1 MVSGILG
8 QDGPIAR
15 AMGAE
20 YEWRREQMAM
30 GEGVARTLAARGKL
44 IVEAGTGVGKS
55 FAYLVPAM
63 VRVMTAGMGPPEG
76 GGAGAQGEET
86 GERVVIATNTIALQE
101 QIVRRDI
108 PFLMETLQGE
118 GGPGSGWGLDPRRC
132 RPLVAALCKGR
143 GNYLS
148 IRRLKMAS
156 QRQDRLFADAAQR
169 RSLHVIEDWA
179 YTTDDGTLSTLPP
192 LERPGVWDRV
202 QSDTDNCMGR
212 RCPTYETCFYQRA
225 RREMER
231 ANLLVCNHALF
242 FADLSMR
249 REGAGFLPAYTHVI
263 LDEAHGVEDAA
274 CDHFGL
280 TLSEGRLEHL
290 FGSLYHAG
298 TGKGYLAQLAGVL
311 SGVGHAGQ
319 IEACVHQVLE
329 AQGVSRAFFQAAQ
342 DLVRSGA
349 TRSGRLPEPGMI
361 RVPLAPALRGLA
373 VRLRTLKEAVEHEPD
388 QFELNAYA
396 VRADAAAFDA
406 EALVNQSVEGSVY
419 WVEAGGGE
427 DGVGAPGTPGATV
440 AGRRVWPRVRLAC
453 SPVEVAPLLKQHLF
467 EKPVGVVLT
476 SATLSLKS
484 GAVPQSKAGRAAPE
498 RDDGFGHLRARLG
511 IDGAPALQLGSPFD
525 HARQSRLVV
534 DVLAGEPSRPGA
546 RAPAVDGVRADGR
559 GRSEYHAALAQ
570 RITVHLKATGG
581 GAFVLFTSFDTLN
594 RVAVELDGVLTRL
607 GWPMLVQGR
616 DGPPGLVLERFR
628 LDPRSVLLG
637 AASFWQGVDV
647 RGQGLR
653 NVIITRLPFEPP
665 DRPLVE
671 ARAERISARGGDP
684 FREDALPRAILRF
697 KQGYG
702 RLIRSASD
710 TGRVV
715 VLDPRIVTT
724 RYGRAFIDALPQGL
738 PLEVLREQDD
748 PPARAC
754 GAGSSMAEAPTGGR
768 ESDQG
773 RNA

>member
-20 YEWRREQMAM
+20 YEWRREQMSM

-63 VRVMTAGMGPPEG
+63 VRVMTAGMGPPDG
-76 GGAGAQGEET
+76 GGADAQGEES

-108 PFLMETLQGE
+108 PFLMETMQGE
-118 GGPGSGWGLDPRRC
+118 GGPGAGWGLDPRRC

-192 LERPGVWDRV
+192 LERSGVWDRV

-280 TLSEGRLEHL
+280 TLTEGRLEHL

-319 IEACVHQVLE
+319 IDACVHQVIE

-361 RVPLAPALRGLA
+361 RVSLAPALRGLA

-419 WVEAGGGE
+419 WVEAGGVE
-427 DGVGAPGTPGATV
+427 EGTSPAG

-467 EKPVGVVLT
+467 EKQVSVVLT

-484 GAVPQSKAGRAAPE
+484 GAAPQPRVGRTMPE
-498 RDDGFGHLRARLG
+498 HDDGFGHLRARLG
-511 IDGAPALQLGSPFD
+511 VDGAQTLQLGSPFN
-525 HARQSRLVV
+525 HAQQSRLVV
-534 DVLAGEPSRPGA
+534 DVLAGEPSRPVA
-546 RAPAVDGVRADGR
+546 RAPGPGEARAGGR

-570 RITVHLKATGG
+570 RIAVHLTATDG

-594 RVAVELDGVLTRL
+594 RVAAELDPELARH

-616 DGPPGLVLERFR
+616 DGPPGQVLERFR

-647 RGQGLR
+647 RGHGLR

-671 ARAERISARGGDP
+671 ARAERIIARGGDP

-710 TGRVV
+710 TGMVV

-724 RYGRAFIDALPQGL
+724 RYGRKFIDALPQGV
-738 PLEVLREQDD
+738 PLEVLRVEDALQGRS
-748 PPARAC
+748 PSPAEPRPKN
-754 GAGSSMAEAPTGGR
+754 SPTGQPA
-768 ESDQG
+768 DLHLDV
-773 RNA
+773 

>member
-15 AMGAE
+15 AMGAQ
-20 YEWRREQMAM
+20 YEWRREQQAM
-30 GEGVARTLAARGKL
+30 GEAVARTLAARGRL
-44 IVEAGTGVGKS
+44 IIEAGTGVGKS
-55 FAYLVPAM
+55 FAYLVPAI
-63 VRVMTAGMGPPEG
+63 VRVMTAGMGSGRESGEG
-76 GGAGAQGEET
+76 APGEES

-108 PFLMETLQGE
+108 PFLLETLQGE
-118 GGPGSGWGLDPRRC
+118 GGPGAGWGLDPRRC

-148 IRRLKMAS
+148 IRRLRMAS

-179 YTTDDGTLSTLPP
+179 YTTEDGTLSTLPT

-225 RREMER
+225 RRQMER

-249 REGAGFLPAYTHVI
+249 RDGVGFLPAYTHVI
-263 LDEAHGVEDAA
+263 LDEAHAVEDVAG
-274 CDHFGL
+274 DHFGL
-280 TLSEGRLEHL
+280 TLTEGRLEHL
-290 FGSLYHAG
+290 FGALYHAG
-298 TGKGYLAQLAGVL
+298 TGKGYLAQLGGVL
-311 SGVGHAGQ
+311 RGVAHAGL
-319 IEACVHQVLE
+319 IDACVHQVLE
-329 AQGVSRAFFQAAQ
+329 AQGLSRAFFQAAQ

-349 TRSGRLPEPGMI
+349 TRGGRLPEPGMI
-361 RVPLAPALRGLA
+361 GVPLAPALRGLA
-373 VRLRTLKEAVEHEPD
+373 MRLRTLKDVIEHEPD

-396 VRADAAAFDA
+396 VRAEAAASDA
-406 EALVNQSVEGSVY
+406 EALVNQSVQGCVY
-419 WVEAGGGE
+419 WVEVGGGE
-427 DGVGAPGTPGATV
+427 EPAGASG
-440 AGRRVWPRVRLAC
+440 AGRRARPRVRLAC
-453 SPVEVAPLLKQHLF
+453 SPVEIAPLLREHLF
-467 EKPVGVVLT
+467 RKPVSVVLT
-476 SATLSLKS
+476 SATLSLTS
-484 GAVPQSKAGRAAPE
+484 GAAPAT
-498 RDDGFGHLRARLG
+498 RPARPTPGPDDGFGHLRARLG
-511 IDGAPALQLGSPFD
+511 LDDAGTLQLGSPFD

-534 DVLAGEPSRPGA
+534 DLLAGDPVRPSAGATAPGGAPGEGRA
-546 RAPAVDGVRADGR
+546 RSA
-559 GRSEYHAALAQ
+559 YHTALAE
-570 RITVHLKATGG
+570 RILVHLEASDG

-594 RVAVELDGVLTRL
+594 GVAAELDPELARR

-616 DGPPGLVLERFR
+616 DGPPGRLLERFR

-647 RGQGLR
+647 RGPGLR

-684 FREDALPRAILRF
+684 FRDDALPRAILRF

-710 TGRVV
+710 RGVVV

-724 RYGRAFIDALPQGL
+724 RYGRQFIEALPPGV
-738 PLEVLREQDD
+738 PVEVLGSPDTPRAGVS
-748 PPARAC
+748 PGARS
-754 GAGSSMAEAPTGGR
+754 GVKTPRRGR
-768 ESDQG
+768 SGVRDGEG
-773 RNA
+773 